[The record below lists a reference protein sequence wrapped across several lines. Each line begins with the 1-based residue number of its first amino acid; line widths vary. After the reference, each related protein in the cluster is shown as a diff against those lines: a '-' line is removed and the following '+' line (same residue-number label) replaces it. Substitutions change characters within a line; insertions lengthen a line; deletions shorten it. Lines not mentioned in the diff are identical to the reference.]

1 MKKCLEPTCGR
12 LGDEIGQCG
21 APGLCPHRKGSQ
33 TPPADVDTSGRDV
46 ILTLGDVRRVVAVE
60 QLISGRPLQVNG
72 FGEIMDKSQVRAHV
86 PSPKTKQPQGDTQ
99 KKSAKGTTPANT
111 GAETNGGAKD

>member
-1 MKKCLEPTCGR
+1 MKKCLEPSCGR

-21 APGLCPHRKGSQ
+21 APGLCPHRKGSK

-46 ILTLGDVRRVVAVE
+46 ILSVGDLRRVVSVE

-72 FGEIMDKSQVRAHV
+72 FGEVMDKSQVRAHV
-86 PSPKTKQPQGDTQ
+86 PSAKRGQSQDDAPKKP
-99 KKSAKGTTPANT
+99 AKGTTPANT
-111 GAETNGGAKD
+111 GAGNGNDGQ